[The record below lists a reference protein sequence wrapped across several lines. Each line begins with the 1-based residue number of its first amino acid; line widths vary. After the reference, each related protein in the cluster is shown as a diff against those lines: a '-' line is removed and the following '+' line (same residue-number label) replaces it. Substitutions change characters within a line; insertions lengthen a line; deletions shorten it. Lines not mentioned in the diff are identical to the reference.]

1 MTMIYEIIDFFYDIY
16 FFLEKF
22 LRDTYTAK
30 IISGT
35 WIFVKDLWY
44 FGLLGAF
51 AAVIIAQF
59 LSRKNVRA
67 FLMRKGSIP
76 ILFAAVIG
84 VISPMSTFAAIP
96 LVGGLM
102 VVGVPIAPLMAFLV
116 ASPLM
121 NPSLFIITWG
131 VIGPEMALVRTL
143 SALFLGVLSGIF
155 IQFMQIRGW
164 MNISKPL
171 RENFAQSGGVTVSI
185 LDMENATVV
194 EKLKVFLHELW
205 IMLIFIS
212 KYFFLALFIAGT
224 VQAIVEP
231 RWIAALFGGKGFS
244 SVLLAGL
251 LGVPLYV
258 CGGGTVAT
266 IAVLVSKGMGQGAA
280 LAFFITGP
288 ATKISTILSLNAVLK
303 KKIAAVYLVVT
314 LAGGVLL
321 GYGYSFIAPELPIDQ
336 ADYGRVE
343 STEDAILYKPG
354 IGSGSSLLY

>member
-1 MTMIYEIIDFFYDIY
+1 MTVIYEIIDFFYDIY
-16 FFLEKF
+16 FFLEIF
-22 LRDTYTAK
+22 FRGTYTAK
-30 IISGT
+30 ILSNT
-35 WIFVKDLWY
+35 WALTKELWY

-51 AAVIIAQF
+51 AAVLIAQF
-59 LSRKNVRA
+59 LSRDKVQV
-67 FLMRKGSIP
+67 FLTRKGSIP
-76 ILFAAVIG
+76 ILFAAVVG

-102 VVGVPIAPLMAFLV
+102 AVGVPVAPLMAFLV

-131 VIGPEMALVRTL
+131 VIGPEMALMRTF

-155 IQFMQIRGW
+155 IQLVKKRGW
-164 MNISKPL
+164 MDISKPL
-171 RENFAQSGGVTVSI
+171 RENFALSGGMSVSV
-185 LDMENATVV
+185 LDVDNATAK
-194 EKLKVFLHELW
+194 EKLKDFLCQLW
-205 IMLIFIS
+205 KMLIFIS
-212 KYFFLALFIAGT
+212 KYFYLALFIAGA
-224 VQAIVEP
+224 VQAIMEP
-231 RWIAALFGGKGFS
+231 RWIAALFGGQGFS

-251 LGVPLYV
+251 LGIPLYV

-303 KKIAAVYLVVT
+303 KKIAVVYLLVT
-314 LAGGVLL
+314 LTGGVFL
-321 GYGYSFIAPELPIDQ
+321 GYGYSFIAPELEIDK

-343 STEDAILYKPG
+343 SMEDAILYKPG